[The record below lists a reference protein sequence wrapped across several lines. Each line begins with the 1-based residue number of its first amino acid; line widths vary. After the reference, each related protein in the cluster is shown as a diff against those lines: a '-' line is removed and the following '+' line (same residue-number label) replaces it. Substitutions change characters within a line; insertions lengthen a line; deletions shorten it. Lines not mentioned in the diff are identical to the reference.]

1 MRFRMPSRSVALASF
16 SLLLL
21 LPVSAGSEPARTPV
35 LVELFTSQGCRSC
48 PPADALLSRLEPQV
62 FVLSEHVDYWDFQG
76 WRDPFSS
83 AKFTDRQVNY
93 ARRFNLSSSYTLQM
107 VVDGRTEFNG
117 SDSRRAQQAI
127 QQSARERKLEV
138 RVTRNGGQVLV
149 EAPERPKKAELWVAV
164 AQRAGSADVVRG
176 ENSGRTLRHVNIVRS
191 LVKAGAVSRYE
202 MAVSDPASKVVAFV
216 QEAGQGRILGV
227 GGN

>member
-1 MRFRMPSRSVALASF
+1 MAMRPISREVARRRPGAWPKSSARRRKSCSPRRGRNWLRRPMPRRGRISNMRFRMPSRSVALASF

-93 ARRFNLSSSYTLQM
+93 ARRFNLSSSYKPQK
-107 VVDGRTEFNG
+107 VVDGGTEFN
-117 SDSRRAQQAI
+117 A
-127 QQSARERKLEV
+127 
-138 RVTRNGGQVLV
+138 
-149 EAPERPKKAELWVAV
+149 
-164 AQRAGSADVVRG
+164 
-176 ENSGRTLRHVNIVRS
+176 
-191 LVKAGAVSRYE
+191 
-202 MAVSDPASKVVAFV
+202 
-216 QEAGQGRILGV
+216 
-227 GGN
+227 